1 MTSSGAKAQAP
12 FSLAANSRKT
22 IRVNDVA
29 GMGNT
34 DFSTQVHGTKPL
46 IAERSMYWDNGTGEA
61 CHDSIGMASPHTT
74 FFLPDGEA
82 GSNVETWT
90 LVQNPNS
97 RPVTVDI
104 TYLTP
109 SGTGNVTR
117 PETIP
122 ANSRMTFGMQAH
134 SHLTGRAAIKVTCK
148 TTGKKIMVERAMYWF
163 NRGAGTD
170 TIGGFSD

>member
-1 MTSSGAKAQAP
+1 MVTFLDEATGWGITS
-12 FSLAANSRKT
+12 
-22 IRVNDVA
+22 VA
-29 GMGNT
+29 E
-34 DFSTQVHGTKPL
+34 Q
-46 IAERSMYWDNGTGEA
+46 
-61 CHDSIGMASPHTT
+61 
-74 FFLPDGEA
+74 
-82 GSNVETWT
+82 
-90 LVQNPNS
+90 QNPNS